1 MDVRIEKKG
10 ASESKEPQAAK
21 YEVNGYH
28 DTRTSIHIPHKFEL
42 PDGGAKKGDSI
53 VANFRLVSGSYF
65 KIAGLAFCRYED
77 KTQRTCVRQLTGYNN
92 RR

>member
-1 MDVRIEKKG
+1 MKRYGDNFKDTILEVDVRIERKG
-10 ASESKEPQAAK
+10 GSKYTLTQTTK
-21 YEVNGYH
+21 YKVNGYH

-65 KIAGLAFCRYED
+65 KIAGLAFCMY
-77 KTQRTCVRQLTGYNN
+77 
-92 RR
+92 